1 MPCGRRCELILCVSC
16 VAGTLRGYGALFGQP
31 AAYVKTLRAMTTV
44 ARSGERGGP
53 WAKPACKNHMDFKR
67 HRNRPDSLSG
77 SALIR
82 SRTPRVSHCEYCIL
96 KARRVAGSVVFD
108 AINCRVAWYRGSDPC
123 SSRQPDHCA
132 DTDCKTSAQSTE
144 VESTA

>member
-1 MPCGRRCELILCVSC
+1 LGMPCGRRCELILCVSC

-82 SRTPRVSHCEYCIL
+82 SRIPRVSHCEYCIL
-96 KARRVAGSVVFD
+96 KAPCRRVSGVRCDKLSGGLV
-108 AINCRVAWYRGSDPC
+108 
-123 SSRQPDHCA
+123 SRLRSLLLPPTRSLRRHRLQDFCPIHR
-132 DTDCKTSAQSTE
+132 S
-144 VESTA
+144 